1 MQENK
6 QCGTRPIAKATLL
19 PIHGLQKN
27 MTTVVVKFCS
37 GKFLALN
44 QKKFLTSNFNP
55 TVLNISGHIKEALG
69 THGHMKVVMD
79 KPISQQDT
87 ILMNLYK
94 RVYPKWNYDPNV
106 TRYVPEIKTKAKSSQ
121 EEIMDIM

>member
-1 MQENK
+1 
-6 QCGTRPIAKATLL
+6 
-19 PIHGLQKN
+19 
-27 MTTVVVKFCS
+27 MTTAA
-37 GKFLALN
+37 GINLALN
-44 QKKFLTSNFNP
+44 RKKFLTFNFNP

>member
-1 MQENK
+1 
-6 QCGTRPIAKATLL
+6 
-19 PIHGLQKN
+19 
-27 MTTVVVKFCS
+27 
-37 GKFLALN
+37 
-44 QKKFLTSNFNP
+44 
-55 TVLNISGHIKEALG
+55 
-69 THGHMKVVMD
+69 MKVVMD

-106 TRYVPEIKTKAKSSQ
+106 TRYVPEIKTKTKSSQ

>member
-1 MQENK
+1 M
-6 QCGTRPIAKATLL
+6 
-19 PIHGLQKN
+19 
-27 MTTVVVKFCS
+27 
-37 GKFLALN
+37 
-44 QKKFLTSNFNP
+44 TSNFNP
-55 TVLNISGHIKEALG
+55 NVLNISGHIKEPLG

>member
-1 MQENK
+1 MFLQDNWT
-6 QCGTRPIAKATLL
+6 QLAQFSIAKANLL
-19 PIHGLQKN
+19 PIYGPQKN
-27 MTTVVVKFCS
+27 MTTAA
-37 GKFLALN
+37 GINLALN
-44 QKKFLTSNFNP
+44 RKKFLTFNFNP